1 MKTRTKVILLLM
13 AVAGALFGAVAW
25 QACHDGYYLNGE
37 DE

>member
-25 QACHDGYYLNGE
+25 QACRDDYDLIGE